1 MKKANCWGCDRKN
14 IRTAPQGKGLC
25 QTCARRIVMGQPL
38 KKPLQRSNLL
48 VVYKI
53 NRPKQIQAEIDR
65 RIEIY
70 AKRAE
75 EGKDLFNPPI

>member
-1 MKKANCWGCDRKN
+1 
-14 IRTAPQGKGLC
+14 
-25 QTCARRIVMGQPL
+25 MGQPL